1 MAILVRKVIPEKSSH
16 CRPLQPTLTWQ
27 FQSGVGGNSW
37 KRLSLQPIAAHS
49 YIAISVRGGNSWKV
63 LPLQPIAA
71 HSYME
76 ISVRG
81 VIPQKSSHC
90 SRLQPTLTWQ
100 FHSGVGGNSWKR
112 LSLQPIAAHS
122 YIAISVRGGNSWKVL
137 PLQPIAAHSFM
148 AILVRGVIPEKSS
161 HCSPYQP
168 TLIWQFQ
175 SGGNSWKDLPLQPIV
190 GNSWKVL
197 PLQPIAAHSYMAI
210 SVRGQFLKSPPFAIN
225 CSPLLHGNF
234 SQGVISE
241 NSSHCRA
248 LQPTPTWQFQSGG
261 NSWKVLPLQPIAAH
275 SYMAISVRGVIHE
288 KSSHCSP
295 LQPTLTLQFQSR
307 GVIPEKSSHCSRLQ
321 PTFTWQFQ
329 SEGLC
334 LKRPLIT
341 AHCSPLL
348 HGNFSQGGG

>member
-1 MAILVRKVIPEKSSH
+1 
-16 CRPLQPTLTWQ
+16 
-27 FQSGVGGNSW
+27 
-37 KRLSLQPIAAHS
+37 
-49 YIAISVRGGNSWKV
+49 
-63 LPLQPIAA
+63 
-71 HSYME
+71 
-76 ISVRG
+76 
-81 VIPQKSSHC
+81 
-90 SRLQPTLTWQ
+90 
-100 FHSGVGGNSWKR
+100 
-112 LSLQPIAAHS
+112 
-122 YIAISVRGGNSWKVL
+122 
-137 PLQPIAAHSFM
+137 M

-161 HCSPYQP
+161 HCSPLQP

-190 GNSWKVL
+190 GNSWKLL
-197 PLQPIAAHSYMAI
+197 PLQPISAHSYMAI
-210 SVRGQFLKSPPFAIN
+210 SVRGQFLKSLPFAIN

-241 NSSHCRA
+241 KSSHCRA
-248 LQPTPTWQFQSGG
+248 LQPTPTWQFQPGG

-329 SEGLC
+329 SEGLF

-348 HGNFSQGGG
+348 HGNFSHLFLKSPPIAAHCSPPLHGNFCQGGNSSKVLPLQPIAAHSYMAILVRKVIPERSSHCRPLQPTLAWQFQSGGGG